1 MKKTTRKMKNM
12 TAVRMIAVATMLSAL
27 LLAGC
32 AGNNTSST
40 ATPDEAAS
48 TVTST
53 VEQTTTVPEATLNA
67 TDKAIVDSGLKVDA
81 KGNITDSKG
90 NKVEADKD
98 GKVEVTKSDGTKVK
112 VDATTVKQANENKTQ
127 VDNTNAQ
134 NANNSN
140 NRVTPAPA
148 NNTNNNNKNTN
159 TNTNTNTNNKPATP
173 KATEAPKPVQP
184 ATQKPTEAPKPVQP
198 ATQKPTQADP
208 HAGKTWH
215 EAVYEYIDH
224 PAVTEKVWVVD
235 QEADSYEEPIYETR
249 YGYYCK
255 GCGMEVGNNV
265 MTEDERSIHMSIH
278 HHNGEPTG
286 YYGEQ
291 RQIQVGTKTVEVPEK
306 GHYEEKI
313 VKEAYKEKKLVR
325 EAGWY

>member
-40 ATPDEAAS
+40 ATLDEAAS

-112 VDATTVKQANENKTQ
+112 VDATTVKQANENKTK

-140 NRVTPAPA
+140 NNVAPAPA

-173 KATEAPKPVQP
+173 KATEAPKPVQH

-208 HAGKTWH
+208 HAGKAWH

-224 PAVTEKVWVVD
+224 PAVTEQVWVVD
-235 QEADSYEEPIYETR
+235 QEATSYEEPVYNQKWAMV
-249 YGYYCK
+249 CK
-255 GCGMEVGNNV
+255 GCGMDVGNDV

-286 YYGEQ
+286 YYGDYIE
-291 RQIQVGTKTVEVPEK
+291 IQVGTKTVEVPEK
-306 GHYEEKI
+306 GHYEEKV

>member
-1 MKKTTRKMKNM
+1 MKKTTNKTKNM
-12 TAVRMIAVATMLSAL
+12 TTVRMMAVATMLSAL

-112 VDATTVKQANENKTQ
+112 VDATTVKQANENKTK

-140 NRVTPAPA
+140 NNVTPAPA
-148 NNTNNNNKNTN
+148 NNTNNNKNTN
-159 TNTNTNTNNKPATP
+159 TNTNTNTNNNKPATP

-224 PAVTEKVWVVD
+224 PAVTEQVWVVD
-235 QEADSYEEPIYETR
+235 QEATSYEEPVYEWKMCQIC
-249 YGYYCK
+249 Y
-255 GCGMEVGNNV
+255 GCGMEVGNSV
-265 MTEDERSIHMSIH
+265 MTADERDIHMVEHHIH
-278 HHNGEPTG
+278 GEPTG
-286 YYGEQ
+286 YHSEQ

-306 GHYEEKI
+306 GHYEEKV

>member
-148 NNTNNNNKNTN
+148 N
-159 TNTNTNTNNKPATP
+159 NTNNKPATP